1 MIHLLD
7 QSFGRYIS
15 RKGKPMAQGQFEYF
29 QMRCFVAV
37 AEELS
42 FRRAADRMNMTQPPL
57 SRQIKLLEE
66 RVNLVLLERSNR
78 HVRLT
83 SAGENFYHSAVDI
96 IQRSE
101 HAVLNAR
108 QAERGETGSVAIGF
122 VPSAAFKFMPLIA
135 QRMAVEMPKVT
146 LTPIEM
152 MGYEVIE
159 AQRSGRIDLGLT
171 RMESQ
176 RNEIERERVVSEPFI
191 LAIPKGHRLTQKTDL
206 TISDFDGEPY
216 IAFTKDRG
224 GYLKETLNALFN
236 ASGIVPNTQLETSQT
251 HAVISFVNHGLG
263 FAFVPRSARIIEMP
277 DVVYREIE
285 LPAQFRSDMYL
296 VSKSGGGS
304 IVRDRVRSL
313 ISDVLRQ
320 FRETD

>member
-1 MIHLLD
+1 
-7 QSFGRYIS
+7 
-15 RKGKPMAQGQFEYF
+15 MAQGQFEYF

-57 SRQIKLLEE
+57 SRQIKILED
-66 RVNLVLLERSNR
+66 RVNLTLLERSNR

-83 SAGENFYHSAVDI
+83 SAGESFYHSAVDI

-108 QAERGETGSVAIGF
+108 QAERGETGTIAIGF

-135 QRMAVEMPKVT
+135 QRMAIEMPMVS

-171 RMESQ
+171 RMENP
-176 RNEIERERVVSEPFI
+176 RGEIERIKVVSEPFVI
-191 LAIPKGHRLTQKTDL
+191 AIPKAHRLAEKSDL
-206 TISDFDGEPY
+206 SISDFDREPY

-224 GYLKETLNALFN
+224 GYLKETLNALFYACN
-236 ASGIVPNTQLETSQT
+236 IMPDTQLETSQT
-251 HAVISFVNHGLG
+251 HAVISLVNHGLG
-263 FAFVPRSARIIEMP
+263 FAVVPRSAKVIQMH
-277 DVVYREIE
+277 DVVYREID
-285 LPAQFRSDMYL
+285 LPNQFRSDMYL
-296 VSKSGGGS
+296 VSRSGRS
-304 IVRDRVRSL
+304 SNVRERVQTL
-313 ISDVLRQ
+313 IADVLSQ
-320 FRETD
+320 FREGGSES